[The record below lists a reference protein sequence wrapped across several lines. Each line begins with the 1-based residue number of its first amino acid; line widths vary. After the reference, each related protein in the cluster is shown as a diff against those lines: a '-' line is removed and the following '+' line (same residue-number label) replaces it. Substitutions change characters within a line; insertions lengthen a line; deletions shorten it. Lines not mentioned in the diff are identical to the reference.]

1 MATLTVKITESV
13 TINGKDMGGTYAGF
27 SNSSITQVEK
37 RIVNATTTETTL
49 YDAADATADVADLIE
64 GGAAWDDDSVKYV
77 RITNLAA
84 TSTHVIIVVANEDSD
99 EFLYKLFGTESLL
112 LWRHNDAFHAKEG
125 GATAIGNVDN
135 ITKVTVQA
143 VSSTQAVELF
153 IASIDAA

>member
-1 MATLTVKITESV
+1 MATLKVTVTESV
-13 TINGKDMGGTYAGF
+13 TINGKDMGGTYSGF
-27 SNSSITQVEK
+27 SNASITQVEK

-49 YDAADATADVADLIE
+49 YDAANATADVEDAIE

-84 TSTHVIIVVANEDSD
+84 NSTHVIIVVKNDDDD

-112 LWRHNDAFHAKEG
+112 LYRHNSAFHAKEG
-125 GATAIGNVDN
+125 ATAIGDVQSIDL
-135 ITKVTVQA
+135 VTAQA

-153 IASIDAA
+153 IASTDAA